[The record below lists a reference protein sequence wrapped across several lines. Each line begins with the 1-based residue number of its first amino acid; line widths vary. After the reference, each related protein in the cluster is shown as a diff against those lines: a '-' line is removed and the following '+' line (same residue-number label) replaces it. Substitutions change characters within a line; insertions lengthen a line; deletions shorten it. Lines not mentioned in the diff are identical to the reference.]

1 MGVLKDTWKILI
13 ERYLLKSERY
23 LLKILI
29 EVKDT
34 YWRYWKIL
42 IEECDGSI
50 QLVVLR
56 HFVVLGHSGLKIVH
70 GILI

>member
-42 IEECDGSI
+42 IEECVGSM

-56 HFVVLGHSGLKIVH
+56 HFVVLGHFGLKIVH
-70 GILI
+70 EILI